1 MCQALSLFKGVEIK
15 LISPE
20 ELKMPREVIEDID
33 GKIKLSE
40 MTDVEIEDVD
50 VVYMTRIQKERFV
63 DVNEYY
69 KVKGIYRLSKEH
81 IGDKDVVIMHP
92 LPRVDE
98 IDSEVDNL
106 PQARYFKQSFYGV
119 PVRMAILKL
128 LFEDSVK

>member
-1 MCQALSLFKGVEIK
+1 
-15 LISPE
+15 
-20 ELKMPREVIEDID
+20 
-33 GKIKLSE
+33 